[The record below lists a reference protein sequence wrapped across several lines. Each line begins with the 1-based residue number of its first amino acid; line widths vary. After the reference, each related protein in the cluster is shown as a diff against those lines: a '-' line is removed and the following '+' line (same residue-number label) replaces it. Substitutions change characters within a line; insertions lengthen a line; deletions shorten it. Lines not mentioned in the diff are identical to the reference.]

1 MNSPNK
7 PEPSNIAIYMQQV
20 LRPISKKYLYST
32 YVNSLPLRSYYKLLE
47 FGSGIGAMAELLARR
62 LNEGQLTCVDISNRY
77 LTKAKKN
84 LKDYPNTTFLKGKL
98 VNLDLSHG
106 DFDGINIHY
115 VLHDVLKENRES
127 LLAEM
132 FELLQPGGKV
142 FLREPL
148 NDRHGM
154 PSEEIEE
161 LFANAGFYPLYAE
174 KKKVRFFGEVYTA
187 CFTKIPEM
195 KYFLS

>member
-1 MNSPNK
+1 MNSPNN
-7 PEPSNIAIYMQQV
+7 PEPSNLVIYMQQA
-20 LRPISKKYLYST
+20 LRPISKKYIYSS
-32 YVNSLPLRSYYKLLE
+32 YVNSLPLRPYYKLLE

-98 VNLDLSHG
+98 VNLDLIHR
-106 DFDGINIHY
+106 DFDAINIHY

-127 LLAEM
+127 LLSEM

-154 PSEEIEE
+154 PSEEIDE

-174 KKKVRFFGEVYTA
+174 KKKVYFFGEVYTA